1 MKRDKPRAPRILPFF
16 GLLLHWSCS
25 LEPRLGWQVRGG
37 AGPLGQASARS
48 EIHACLESAS
58 ALAVE

>member
-1 MKRDKPRAPRILPFF
+1 MLPFF

-37 AGPLGQASARS
+37 AGPLGQASAGS

-58 ALAVE
+58 APAVE